1 MWRCFL
7 STAYRQ
13 RSKRIFSTYV
23 EVFPDKPTS
32 LPYRVYFLHV
42 CGGVSLFLAISLDSN
57 SFSPRMWRCFLARRT
72 QKATG
77 GIFSTYVEVFPSRL
91 HNHRSAY
98 YFLHVCGG
106 VSITTLRITPQ
117 NRFSPRMWRCF
128 CLRLVAEGAGL
139 IFSTY
144 VEVFLRRTAL
154 ICESTDFLHVCGGVS
169 R

>member
-7 STAYRQ
+7 YDFISYHFVN
-13 RSKRIFSTYV
+13 IFSTYV
-23 EVFPDKPTS
+23 EVFPTRAIRADNPHH
-32 LPYRVYFLHV
+32 FLHV